1 MSTPSCWSAVA
12 VSATCPVCATRSSAV
27 SSTPRACA
35 TASRRA
41 VVTARRRRRAEMP
54 RKGPA
59 AKRQLVTDP
68 VYGSPLVTALANK
81 VLKEGKRSLAE
92 RIVYGALEGCREKKG
107 NDPVVTLKRALANV
121 KPTLEVRSRRVGGAT
136 YQVPVEVRASR
147 STTLAL
153 RWLVTYSRQRR
164 EKTMTERLMNELLDA
179 SNGLGASV
187 KRREDT
193 HKMAES
199 NKAFAHYRW

>member
-1 MSTPSCWSAVA
+1 
-12 VSATCPVCATRSSAV
+12 
-27 SSTPRACA
+27 
-35 TASRRA
+35 
-41 VVTARRRRRAEMP
+41 MP

-59 AKRQLVTDP
+59 AKRQPAVDP
-68 VYGSPLVTALANK
+68 VYGSTLVTMLTSK
-81 VLKEGKRSLAE
+81 VLRDGKRSLAE
-92 RIVYGALEGCREKKG
+92 RVVYGALEGCREKTG
-107 NDPVVTLKRALANV
+107 NDPVVTLKRALDNV

-153 RWLVTYSRQRR
+153 RWLVHYARQRR
-164 EKTMTERLMNELLDA
+164 EKTMTQRLMNELLDA